1 MRNTKAKRKYLAG
14 LTAVA
19 LIAVIAKLP
28 STFAANAIDTDRS
41 CSLTVNVADSG
52 SYADDLANAA
62 IDVKLYKV
70 ADVAKTGAFTSTEN
84 FSSLKIEDVKSGEEN
99 WEQTAKDAVKI
110 VDDKKITPDGELTVT
125 AGTGTKDSLSCGLYL
140 VEAGKADTDRYSYNF
155 NPYIISLPDNLYY
168 QSKDPE
174 DDAWIYDV
182 TSGLKP
188 EQESRY
194 GSLKIRKTLQEFNA
208 SLKEATFVFQV
219 EGTDDE
225 GNVVYSNVASTTF
238 DAAGTKEAVLDKI
251 PAGAH
256 LTVTEVYSGASYKL
270 TSAESQE
277 TTIVADQTMEV
288 DFSNTYDDKIVP
300 GYGVTNHFE
309 YDENNG
315 WNWSQLQDN
324 TETQK

>member
-84 FSSLKIEDVKSGEEN
+84 FSSLKIEDVKAGEEN

-125 AGTGTKDSLSCGLYL
+125 GGTGTKDSLSCGLYL
-140 VEAGKADTDRYSYNF
+140 VEAEKADTDCYSYSF

-194 GSLKIRKTLQEFNA
+194 GSLKIRKTLQDFNA
-208 SLKEATFVFQV
+208 SLKEATFVFQI

-270 TSAESQE
+270 TSSESQE

-315 WNWSQLQDN
+315 WKWSQLQDN

>member
-1 MRNTKAKRKYLAG
+1 MRNTKAKRKYIAG
-14 LTAVA
+14 IAAVA

-28 STFAANAIDTDRS
+28 STFAADPIDTDRS

-52 SYADDLANAA
+52 SYADDLANAT

-70 ADVAKTGAFTSTEN
+70 ADVAKTGAFTLTEN
-84 FSSLKIEDVKSGEEN
+84 FSSLKIEDVRSGDEN
-99 WEQTAKDAVKI
+99 WEQTAKDAEAI
-110 VDDKKITPDGELTVT
+110 VEDKNLTPDGKLTVT
-125 AGTGTKDSLSCGLYL
+125 GGTGTRDAMSCGLYL
-140 VEAGKADTDRYSYNF
+140 VEAEKADTDRYSYSF

-168 QSKDPE
+168 QSNDPA
-174 DDAWIYDV
+174 DDEWIYNV

-219 EGTDDE
+219 EGTDDD

-238 DAAGTKEAVLDKI
+238 DASGTKEAVLDKI

-309 YDENNG
+309 YDDNDG
-315 WNWSQLQDN
+315 WQWSQLKDN

>member
-1 MRNTKAKRKYLAG
+1 MRNRMAKRKYLAG

-28 STFAANAIDTDRS
+28 STFAADPIDTDRT
-41 CSLTVNVADSG
+41 CSLTVSIEDSG
-52 SYADDLANAA
+52 SYANDLAGAQ
-62 IDVKLYKV
+62 IDVKVYKV
-70 ADVAKTGAFTSTEN
+70 ADVAKTGAFTSTEA
-84 FSSLKIEDVKSGEEN
+84 FGSLKIEDVKSGEEN
-99 WEQTAKDAVKI
+99 WEQTAADAKKI
-110 VDDKKITPDGELTVT
+110 VDENQVAPDGELTVT
-125 AGTGTKDSLSCGLYL
+125 GGSATKDGMSCGLYL
-140 VEAGKADTDRYSYNF
+140 VEAENAQTDRYSYSF
-155 NPYIISLPDNLYY
+155 NPYIVSLPDNLYY
-168 QSKDPE
+168 QSKDPK
-174 DDAWIYDV
+174 DDAWIYHV
-182 TSGLKP
+182 TAGLKP
-188 EQESRY
+188 EQEDRY

-251 PAGAH
+251 PAGVH

-270 TSAESQE
+270 TSEESQQ
-277 TTIVADQTMEV
+277 TTVVADQVMEV
-288 DFSNTYDDKIVP
+288 DFSNTYDGKIVP

-309 YDENNG
+309 YDENDG
-315 WNWSQLQDN
+315 WQWSQLKDN

>member
-28 STFAANAIDTDRS
+28 STFAANAVDTDRN

-140 VEAGKADTDRYSYNF
+140 VKAEKADTDRYSYSF
-155 NPYIISLPDNLYY
+155 NPYIISLPDNFYY

>member
-28 STFAANAIDTDRS
+28 STFAANAVDTDRN

-70 ADVAKTGAFTSTEN
+70 ADVAKTGAFTSTED

-140 VEAGKADTDRYSYNF
+140 VEAEKADTERYSYNF

-174 DDAWIYDV
+174 
-182 TSGLKP
+182 
-188 EQESRY
+188 ESRY
-194 GSLKIRKTLQEFNA
+194 
-208 SLKEATFVFQV
+208 EA
-219 EGTDDE
+219 
-225 GNVVYSNVASTTF
+225 
-238 DAAGTKEAVLDKI
+238 
-251 PAGAH
+251 
-256 LTVTEVYSGASYKL
+256 
-270 TSAESQE
+270 
-277 TTIVADQTMEV
+277 
-288 DFSNTYDDKIVP
+288 
-300 GYGVTNHFE
+300 
-309 YDENNG
+309 
-315 WNWSQLQDN
+315 
-324 TETQK
+324 

>member
-28 STFAANAIDTDRS
+28 STFAANAIDTDRK

-52 SYADDLANAA
+52 SYADDLANAT

-110 VDDKKITPDGELTVT
+110 VDDKNITPDGELTVT
-125 AGTGTKDSLSCGLYL
+125 DGKGTKDSMSCGLYL
-140 VEAGKADTDRYSYNF
+140 VEAEKADTDRYSYSF

-168 QSKDPE
+168 QSKDPS
-174 DDAWIYDV
+174 DDEWIYNV

-188 EQESRY
+188 EQEFRY
-194 GSLKIRKTLQEFNA
+194 GSLKIRKTLQEFNS

-219 EGTDDE
+219 EGTDDD
-225 GNVVYSNVASTTF
+225 GNVIYSNVASTTF
-238 DAAGTKEAVLDKI
+238 DASGTKEAVLDKI

-309 YDENNG
+309 YDENDG
-315 WNWSQLQDN
+315 WQWSQLKDN
-324 TETQK
+324 TEIQK

>member
-28 STFAANAIDTDRS
+28 STFAANAVDTDRN

-70 ADVAKTGAFTSTEN
+70 ADVAKTGEFTSTED

-140 VEAGKADTDRYSYNF
+140 VKAEKADTDRYSYNF

-270 TSAESQE
+270 ISAESQE

>member
-28 STFAANAIDTDRS
+28 STFAANAVDTDRN

-70 ADVAKTGAFTSTEN
+70 ADVAKTGEFTSTED

-140 VEAGKADTDRYSYNF
+140 VEAEKADTDCYSYSF

>member
-28 STFAANAIDTDRS
+28 STFAANAVDTDRN

-125 AGTGTKDSLSCGLYL
+125 GGTGTKDSLSCGLYL
-140 VEAGKADTDRYSYNF
+140 VEAEKADTDRYSYSF

-194 GSLKIRKTLQEFNA
+194 GSLKIRKTLQDFNA

-238 DAAGTKEAVLDKI
+238 DAVGTKEAVLDKI

-315 WNWSQLQDN
+315 WKWSQLQDN